1 MPQELAG
8 LKGLGP
14 KTERAK
20 TEDRLK
26 RDPAK
31 SVGRHIQSLYS
42 NDVRFRLPFDA
53 VGTAL
58 TTRGGASKTLG
69 RVMQEA
75 PMYYD
80 PVLSI
85 GRTMTPDV
93 DPQTRT
99 NVFGSNMTLV
109 AGNAIKDALMTLA
122 LKKLAGSSL
131 LGKVAS
137 ERVEGIVNAATD
149 PFLASGVNKINDY
162 MLEPDAKGK
171 TRFDKIPYLTEM
183 LSGAAKSRIG
193 DSYLFKDGLKSLGDP
208 SETGDYYL
216 GDDEVLFQLMK
227 LADRKN
233 VPSTKIDNSGKLRI
247 DRSKPMTPLQK
258 RNAAK
263 MEEADINKQKFLDVL
278 RSPQGRATIEFLTD
292 LQTLD
297 KAIPKWATNIN
308 KALPP
313 LPSAGKPYTGPNK
326 PTALGFAAPS
336 VNAMRNAQ

>member
-1 MPQELAG
+1 MPQELEG

-20 TEDRLK
+20 TEDRLS
-26 RDPAK
+26 RNPAK
-31 SVGRHIQSLYS
+31 SVGRHMQSLYS

-53 VGTAL
+53 AGTLL

-122 LKKLAGSSL
+122 LKKLANKSL
-131 LGKVAS
+131 IGQVAS
-137 ERVEGIVNAATD
+137 EKFEGVANAITD
-149 PFLASGVNKINDY
+149 PFLASGVNKLNEY
-162 MLEPDAKGK
+162 MLEPDAQGK
-171 TRFDKIPYLTEM
+171 TRFDKIPYLTEI
-183 LSGAAKSRIG
+183 LNSAAKSRIG

-227 LADRKN
+227 LADPKN
-233 VPSTKIDNSGKLRI
+233 VPPTK
-247 DRSKPMTPLQK
+247 
-258 RNAAK
+258 
-263 MEEADINKQKFLDVL
+263 
-278 RSPQGRATIEFLTD
+278 
-292 LQTLD
+292 
-297 KAIPKWATNIN
+297 
-308 KALPP
+308 
-313 LPSAGKPYTGPNK
+313 
-326 PTALGFAAPS
+326 
-336 VNAMRNAQ
+336 